1 MKLLKGK
8 RLRPVLCLAVQRR
21 VGQPAWR
28 AFGQVRVSVSLG
40 FRREVRGR
48 WGWPSGHLFIDSSSH
63 EEPGLRCAA
72 VVLLARAWLPWF
84 RTTRRPRPQGL
95 EVGLSIQFKDADEM
109 VLNDPS

>member
-1 MKLLKGK
+1 MHSVRYESASVWASGE
-8 RLRPVLCLAVQRR
+8 RLEEGGDA
-21 VGQPAWR
+21 
-28 AFGQVRVSVSLG
+28 
-40 FRREVRGR
+40 
-48 WGWPSGHLFIDSSSH
+48 PSGHLFIDSNSH

-84 RTTRRPRPQGL
+84 RTTRRPRSQGL